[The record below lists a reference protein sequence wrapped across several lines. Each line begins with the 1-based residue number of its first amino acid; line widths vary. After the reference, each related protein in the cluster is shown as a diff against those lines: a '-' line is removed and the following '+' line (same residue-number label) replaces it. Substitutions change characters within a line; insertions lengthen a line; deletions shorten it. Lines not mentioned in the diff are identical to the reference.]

1 MADRMKGLLPLAAA
15 VGILAF
21 VWTWVALNFTFHWV
35 TSGDLGNGL
44 DLPASFHL
52 ILPAAF
58 VSWAMYFAAGGDNAA
73 ARKVAIANVF
83 GAVAALIVMWG
94 GSELAGLPD
103 FWGIAVGVGVF
114 AAVLVALGALGDWF
128 FIPGTFGAFASVF
141 FWWIATGLDKWA
153 PAGGGVGNSRQGAR
167 RPRDGRR
174 RRLRRRDLDA
184 RTGGCS

>member
-1 MADRMKGLLPLAAA
+1 M
-15 VGILAF
+15 
-21 VWTWVALNFTFHWV
+21 
-35 TSGDLGNGL
+35 
-44 DLPASFHL
+44 
-52 ILPAAF
+52 
-58 VSWAMYFAAGGDNAA
+58 
-73 ARKVAIANVF
+73 F

-153 PAGGGVGNSRQGAR
+153 PE
-167 RPRDGRR
+167 RR
-174 RRLRRRDLDA
+174 RRRQLASRRSATPRRPAPA
-184 RTGGCS
+184 RSAA